1 MPADDSTADA
11 YPAVN
16 VRGAGAFATCNS
28 AVVLFRPPAE
38 TPCRRGAAAG
48 RERAAR
54 SYPVMPAVPHVAPPR
69 ALAVRDARSPP
80 RMAPAPIAADET
92 ESPFVVIVPQGFHN
106 CTHARDCALQPTPPL
121 PQLVPKAS
129 AFFWLHGRTRAA
141 MRALRDDPGPSG
153 RNGVIEAARDLLTE
167 FFAQR
172 WSHKVLVIQY
182 KRSAG

>member
-1 MPADDSTADA
+1 MRCP
-11 YPAVN
+11 
-16 VRGAGAFATCNS
+16 CNETLDGS
-28 AVVLFRPPAE
+28 FSPSPTKLVPHTRRPQDGNAQPLV
-38 TPCRRGAAAG
+38 
-48 RERAAR
+48 
-54 SYPVMPAVPHVAPPR
+54 SVMPAVPHVAPPR
-69 ALAVRDARSPP
+69 VLDVRDARSPP

>member
-1 MPADDSTADA
+1 MDLRPYTLLVFA
-11 YPAVN
+11 YCTLSVGIYFPLI
-16 VRGAGAFATCNS
+16 RGACFPDPRLLPSHPRAPPRARHRR
-28 AVVLFRPPAE
+28 RPQP
-38 TPCRRGAAAG
+38 
-48 RERAAR
+48 
-54 SYPVMPAVPHVAPPR
+54 YPVMPAVPHVTP
-69 ALAVRDARSPP
+69 AVRDARSPP
-80 RMAPAPIAADET
+80 RMTPAPIAADEI

-106 CTHARDCALQPTPPL
+106 CTHARKCALQPTPPL

-153 RNGVIEAARDLLTE
+153 REGVIDAARDLLTE

>member
-1 MPADDSTADA
+1 M
-11 YPAVN
+11 
-16 VRGAGAFATCNS
+16 GALSLALREGPSGTGSVKAGEAFTSPGPGRRTGS
-28 AVVLFRPPAE
+28 AHA
-38 TPCRRGAAAG
+38 
-48 RERAAR
+48 

>member
-1 MPADDSTADA
+1 
-11 YPAVN
+11 
-16 VRGAGAFATCNS
+16 
-28 AVVLFRPPAE
+28 
-38 TPCRRGAAAG
+38 
-48 RERAAR
+48 
-54 SYPVMPAVPHVAPPR
+54 
-69 ALAVRDARSPP
+69 
-80 RMAPAPIAADET
+80 MAPAPIAADEV

-106 CTHARDCALQPTPPL
+106 CTHARRCALQPTPPL

-141 MRALRDDPGPSG
+141 MRALRDDPGPAG
-153 RNGVIEAARDLLTE
+153 RDAVIDAARDLLTE

>member
-1 MPADDSTADA
+1 MVPPSDECTSVHALSRTNQRQAAVAQRAPA
-11 YPAVN
+11 
-16 VRGAGAFATCNS
+16 RH
-28 AVVLFRPPAE
+28 
-38 TPCRRGAAAG
+38 
-48 RERAAR
+48 
-54 SYPVMPAVPHVAPPR
+54 PVMPAVPHVAHPR

-92 ESPFVVIVPQGFHN
+92 ECPFVVIVPQGFHN

-153 RNGVIEAARDLLTE
+153 RDGVIEAARDLLTE

>member
-1 MPADDSTADA
+1 MLDLGMNLVGSNRPLTAR
-11 YPAVN
+11 PKEQPKAV
-16 VRGAGAFATCNS
+16 VSRPGSGRGA
-28 AVVLFRPPAE
+28 
-38 TPCRRGAAAG
+38 RR
-48 RERAAR
+48 
-54 SYPVMPAVPHVAPPR
+54 APPR
-69 ALAVRDARSPP
+69 AAQLYSVMPAVRDARSPP
-80 RMAPAPIAADET
+80 RMALIAADET

-106 CTHARDCALQPTPPL
+106 CTHARKCALQPTPPL

-153 RNGVIEAARDLLTE
+153 RDGVIDAARDLLTE